1 MSSKRKRRAKRPIGR
16 DRQISIRS
24 ARRARPDLRKFA
36 RAIVSL
42 AMAQAEAE
50 AQAQAQAEDLARK
63 TERDSDESAPSSDEG
78 QSHE

>member
-1 MSSKRKRRAKRPIGR
+1 MSSKRKQRAKRPIGR

-24 ARRARPDLRKFA
+24 ARRAQPDLRKFA

-50 AQAQAQAEDLARK
+50 AQAKAEDLARK
-63 TERDSDESAPSSDEG
+63 TEHDGDESAPSRDEG

>member
-1 MSSKRKRRAKRPIGR
+1 MGGKRKRRARRPIGR

-24 ARRARPDLRKFA
+24 ARRAQPDLRKFA

-50 AQAQAQAEDLARK
+50 AQAHAEDLARK
-63 TERDSDESAPSSDEG
+63 TTGDDGDESAPSGDEG
-78 QSHE
+78 QFDE